1 MLIDASETARR
12 ILAGDRLL
20 LAAQEEVL
28 LSLPAGNWIGG
39 TIPYFMTPEG
49 GVVSRELVSVTDI
62 PIQSTSV
69 EIRTYDESSI
79 ARICMDA
86 PDNGVTFLI
95 LPSSSPVHLEFAQKA
110 PDFQGMYLN
119 PLVGWIS
126 GVHLDD
132 LGKKTPKVVDGRTV
146 TAHANLGLATHCG
159 LPSGQ
164 VARIG
169 IVNPFCPGDGDV
181 LTFPVGGLQIHRC
194 LVNGQERVF
203 SDYLLERKVDTRLPL
218 VADYSGAM
226 VNVSFQGIDSSLGR
240 VDLYAPVFPGVDYHL
255 ARSVGDYVEDFR
267 KLLPKNVDAV
277 FSCNCILNFVYSQLE
292 GKASECMTG
301 PVTFGEI
308 ACQLL
313 NQTMV
318 YAAIETV

>member
-1 MLIDASETARR
+1 MLIDATETARR
-12 ILAGDRLL
+12 ILAGERLL

-39 TIPYFMTPEG
+39 TIPYFMAAEG
-49 GVVSRELVSVTDI
+49 GVVSRELVFATDI

-69 EIRTYDESSI
+69 EIRTYDASNI
-79 ARICMDA
+79 ARICADA
-86 PDNGVTFLI
+86 PENGVTFLI
-95 LPSSSPVHLEFAQKA
+95 LPASSQVHLEFAHNA
-110 PDFQGMYLN
+110 PDYAGMYLK
-119 PLVGWIS
+119 PLVGWVS

-132 LGKKTPKVVDGRTV
+132 LGKVFPKVVDGRTKTSHDNAGV
-146 TAHANLGLATHCG
+146 AVHCA
-159 LPSGQ
+159 LPTDR

-169 IVNPFCPGDGDV
+169 IVNLFSLGDGDV
-181 LTFPVGGLQIHRC
+181 LTFPDGGFQVHRC
-194 LVNGQERVF
+194 LVNGQERIF

-218 VADYSGAM
+218 VADYSGAL

-255 ARSVGDYVEDFR
+255 ARPVGDYVEEFH
-267 KLLPKNVDAV
+267 KMLPKDTQAV
-277 FSCNCILNFVYSQLE
+277 FSCNCILNFVYSELE
-292 GKASECMTG
+292 GKTTQGMTG

-318 YAAIETV
+318 YLEIRSI